1 MGATLFVAQRFPL
14 PPDIARPEEA
24 SRPRGAPTKLQA
36 EG

>member
-14 PPDIARPEEA
+14 LPDIARRDEA
-24 SRPRGAPTKLQA
+24 SRPWGAPTKLQA